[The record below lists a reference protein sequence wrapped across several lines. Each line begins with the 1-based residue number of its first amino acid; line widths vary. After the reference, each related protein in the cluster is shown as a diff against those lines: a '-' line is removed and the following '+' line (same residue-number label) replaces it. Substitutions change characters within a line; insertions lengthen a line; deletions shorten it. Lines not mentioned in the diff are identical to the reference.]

1 MKKFI
6 YLAVALATFAFTSCE
21 DALDTESY
29 TSSNT
34 QNFPASFD
42 DAEMLVTSMYAN
54 LNHAASKPES
64 SYLLSSIIA
73 SDDCYGALGQSYDH
87 LQVSS
92 TRSTTSAGK
101 STIRA

>member
-54 LNHAASKPES
+54 LNHAASSPS
-64 SYLLSSIIA
+64 RRIF
-73 SDDCYGALGQSYDH
+73 
-87 LQVSS
+87 
-92 TRSTTSAGK
+92 
-101 STIRA
+101 